1 MVTVDLEMNR
11 LKFFG
16 ACQLTMCSAKKP
28 SVKSRSK
35 QIEITKEEK

>member
-1 MVTVDLEMNR
+1 MVKVDLEMNR

-28 SVKSRSK
+28 LYAL
-35 QIEITKEEK
+35 